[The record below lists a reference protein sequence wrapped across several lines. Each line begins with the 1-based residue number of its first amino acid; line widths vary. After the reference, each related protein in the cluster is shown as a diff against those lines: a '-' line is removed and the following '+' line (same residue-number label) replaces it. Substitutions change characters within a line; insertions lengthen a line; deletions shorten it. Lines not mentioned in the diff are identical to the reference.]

1 MCRILFLCSVAPIF
15 QFYYMNDWCQHQS
28 FTEDTFGERL
38 RGQDKSYIGNK
49 KEMLLFSSWSSSCT
63 TATSR
68 PSFEKRK
75 IIGKGMMPI
84 RKWMN
89 NTLLLMLRHSFI
101 DGTTPLWP
109 SIPHHIVSQGTS
121 YTYPALMLLRPD
133 TKIIAWNFV
142 NIYLNGGRRRSDLNK

>member
-1 MCRILFLCSVAPIF
+1 MTGVSINLWR
-15 QFYYMNDWCQHQS
+15 
-28 FTEDTFGERL
+28 EL
-38 RGQDKSYIGNK
+38 RGQILYWKQK
-49 KEMLLFSSWSSSCT
+49 KKCCYFLHDHHVL
-63 TATSR
+63 ATSR
-68 PSFEKRK
+68 PNFEKRK

-109 SIPHHIVSQGTS
+109 SIPHHLCQGTS

-133 TKIIAWNFV
+133 ILKLWRGN
-142 NIYLNGGRRRSDLNK
+142 S

>member
-1 MCRILFLCSVAPIF
+1 MSRILFLCSVAPNKN
-15 QFYYMNDWCQHQS
+15 FYYMNDWCQHQS
-28 FTEDTFGERL
+28 LERAQRSNQIL
-38 RGQDKSYIGNK
+38 YWKQK
-49 KEMLLFSSWSSSCT
+49 KKCCYFLHDHHVL
-63 TATSR
+63 ATSR
-68 PSFEKRK
+68 PNFEKRK

-109 SIPHHIVSQGTS
+109 SIPHHLCQGTS

-133 TKIIAWNFV
+133 ILKSLRGT
-142 NIYLNGGRRRSDLNK
+142 S

>member
-1 MCRILFLCSVAPIF
+1 MTGVSINLWR
-15 QFYYMNDWCQHQS
+15 
-28 FTEDTFGERL
+28 EL

-49 KEMLLFSSWSSSCT
+49 KKKCCYFLHDHHVL
-63 TATSR
+63 ATSR
-68 PSFEKRK
+68 PNFEKRK